1 MYIYIYTCTSSGST
15 WSVGRMVG
23 IGHGSR
29 RIVTYFD
36 SRVNVAMFY
45 SRQSS
50 IVVRL
55 DRYKLRSVFRF

>member
-55 DRYKLRSVFRF
+55 DR